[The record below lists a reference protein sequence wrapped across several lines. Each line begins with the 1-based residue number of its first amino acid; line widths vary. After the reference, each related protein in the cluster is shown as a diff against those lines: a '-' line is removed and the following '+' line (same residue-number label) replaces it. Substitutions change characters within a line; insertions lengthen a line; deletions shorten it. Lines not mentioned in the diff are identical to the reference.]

1 MKKNFIKRILS
12 ITVILALLLTSLAS
26 CNRAF
31 DEEEVISA
39 AKELLKSAEKLNYIY
54 YGDGIKYY
62 DNSEA
67 AISIYREAQKSHLDE
82 LGFHTVEELKA
93 MTEETFTTGYSQI
106 MYSSVLDTLRVDD
119 TIVGYKRYYD
129 QENEDGTIT
138 LMVNM
143 QHESLL
149 KSTIV
154 YDYDSI
160 TVKKSIKERVYLSV
174 NAVVINAEGDS
185 RSVEITINLVEE
197 EDGWRI
203 DNPVWANY

>member
-54 YGDGIKYY
+54 YGDGIKYF
-62 DNSEA
+62 DESEA

-93 MTEETFTTGYSQI
+93 MTEETFTAGYSQI

-143 QHESLL
+143 QYESLL

-160 TVKKSIKERVYLSV
+160 TVKKSVKEKVYLSV
-174 NAVVINAEGDS
+174 NAVVINTEGDS

>member
-93 MTEETFTTGYSQI
+93 MTEETFTAGYSQI

-143 QHESLL
+143 QYESLL

-160 TVKKSIKERVYLSV
+160 TVKKSVKEKVYLSV
-174 NAVVINAEGDS
+174 NAVVINTEGDS

>member
-93 MTEETFTTGYSQI
+93 MTEETFTAGYSQI

-143 QHESLL
+143 QYESLL

>member
-54 YGDGIKYY
+54 YGDGIKYF
-62 DNSEA
+62 DESEA

-82 LGFHTVEELKA
+82 LGFHTVEELKS
-93 MTEETFTTGYSQI
+93 MTEETFTDGYSQI

-143 QHESLL
+143 QYEPLL

-160 TVKKSIKERVYLSV
+160 TVKKSVEERVYLSV
-174 NAVVINAEGDS
+174 NAVVINTEGDS